1 MVSALPPH
9 KGWGKLAAI
18 FRDGLPAM
26 RPAFRLL
33 PLPFCIALSLSAQAA
48 EEHPESWKLCP
59 VADAVPAFP
68 DAQTPTT
75 KPQQR
80 VELPTDI
87 SGDQLTGT
95 DTQPQFSGNVVLR
108 RGDQFLGAENLRMN
122 NDTGEYVAEGSVR
135 YQDSSMRLVADRGEG
150 NQNSD
155 THKLEDVQYQL
166 MSRRGNG
173 GADHIVMQGVHGSLF
188 GATYST
194 CPPDDRNWE
203 LRAQQIDVD
212 TDQGLGIAHDATLR
226 VGKVPVLYIPWF
238 EFPIDDRR
246 RTGLLYPAI
255 TLSGKNGF
263 DWRQPIYF
271 NLAPNYDM
279 TLVPRIMTDRGLQL
293 GTEFRYLTSSGGGIL
308 EAEYLPNDKLT
319 DRERDDELAEFNTPI
334 VDRYPDYNH
343 RADNRGLFRFTGS
356 QTLNGTWQARANLN
370 WVSDARYFEDF
381 SHNVFG
387 LAPYTLGSSLGVYG
401 AGDTW
406 TASLMADYQEL
417 TDYTLRRNILP
428 YNRLPRATFH
438 WDAPLQPWLRAGVD
452 TEAVAFHHEFDTDP
466 LPGTADDGAPGG
478 FLQQKF
484 NGNRFDLKPWVSFPL
499 EGSSWYV
506 TPTLAWRYTGY
517 KLSND
522 LADQVQMRRANN
534 YAIANGLYTGLTPAQ
549 QQALLESITPT
560 FPRNDSPSRSLPIAS
575 LDAGLF
581 FDRETEIGGKSYLHT
596 FEPRLFYLRVPYDNQ
611 DDLPLFDT
619 RPLTFSWGQL
629 FRDNRY
635 TGPDRQADANQL
647 TLALSTRLIR
657 QSDGKE
663 KLTASIGQIRY
674 FEDSRVTVP
683 GEGQVEQGKS
693 AWVADANWAVND
705 HWTLGGS
712 YQWDPKFRR
721 QDLASVHTQYLVGD
735 DGVINLGYR
744 YRRNLLK
751 QADLSFLYPLSPSW
765 SLVGRYYYSFY
776 DNPAQ
781 RAKPGLLEGIAGIQ
795 WDSCCIAMRLVGR
808 RYIHNREGELDN
820 AIEFQFEL
828 KGLGSAGPD
837 TETRLRRAILG
848 YYREDLYLV
857 PPTEIDRYS
866 GNDRSTGVDT
876 TAPDLSP

>member
-1 MVSALPPH
+1 
-9 KGWGKLAAI
+9 
-18 FRDGLPAM
+18 
-26 RPAFRLL
+26 
-33 PLPFCIALSLSAQAA
+33 
-48 EEHPESWKLCP
+48 
-59 VADAVPAFP
+59 
-68 DAQTPTT
+68 
-75 KPQQR
+75 
-80 VELPTDI
+80 
-87 SGDQLTGT
+87 
-95 DTQPQFSGNVVLR
+95 
-108 RGDQFLGAENLRMN
+108 
-122 NDTGEYVAEGSVR
+122 
-135 YQDSSMRLVADRGEG
+135 
-150 NQNSD
+150 
-155 THKLEDVQYQL
+155 
-166 MSRRGNG
+166 
-173 GADHIVMQGVHGSLF
+173 
-188 GATYST
+188 
-194 CPPDDRNWE
+194 
-203 LRAQQIDVD
+203 
-212 TDQGLGIAHDATLR
+212 
-226 VGKVPVLYIPWF
+226 
-238 EFPIDDRR
+238 
-246 RTGLLYPAI
+246 
-255 TLSGKNGF
+255 
-263 DWRQPIYF
+263 
-271 NLAPNYDM
+271 
-279 TLVPRIMTDRGLQL
+279 
-293 GTEFRYLTSSGGGIL
+293 
-308 EAEYLPNDKLT
+308 
-319 DRERDDELAEFNTPI
+319 
-334 VDRYPDYNH
+334 
-343 RADNRGLFRFTGS
+343 
-356 QTLNGTWQARANLN
+356 
-370 WVSDARYFEDF
+370 
-381 SHNVFG
+381 
-387 LAPYTLGSSLGVYG
+387 
-401 AGDTW
+401 
-406 TASLMADYQEL
+406 MADYQEL